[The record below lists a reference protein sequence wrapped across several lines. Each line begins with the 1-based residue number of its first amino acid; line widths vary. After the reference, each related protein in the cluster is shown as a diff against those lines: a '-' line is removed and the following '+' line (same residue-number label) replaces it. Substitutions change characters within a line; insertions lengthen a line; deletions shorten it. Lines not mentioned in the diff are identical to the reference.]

1 MLKRRV
7 VVLALVT
14 FAGLSIASFA
24 GDKKVDTPSSKI
36 SSGAKVYVAAISDG
50 FDTYLKA
57 AISKKKVPLQI
68 VETREGAD
76 YEITGTSETHKAGT
90 AKILI
95 TGSWHS
101 NEEASIRMS
110 DLKSGEVVWAYSAN
124 KQNSAHGKQSTAEAC
139 AKHLKDAIEGK

>member
-1 MLKRRV
+1 VLQRRAT
-7 VVLALVT
+7 VLAVVT
-14 FAGLSIASFA
+14 LATLSTTSFA
-24 GDKKVDTPSSKI
+24 GDKKADTPASKI

-57 AISKKKVPLQI
+57 AIDKKKVPLQV
-68 VETREGAD
+68 VEKREDAD

-139 AKHLKDAIEGK
+139 AKHLKGAIEGK

>member
-1 MLKRRV
+1 
-7 VVLALVT
+7 VLRGKAVLVILT
-14 FAGLSIASFA
+14 FACLSVVSLA
-24 GDKKVDTPSSKI
+24 GDKKAETTSGKI
-36 SSGAKVYVAAISDG
+36 TAGAKVYVAAIPDG

-57 AISKKKVPLQI
+57 AIDKKKVPLQV
-68 VETREGAD
+68 VEKREDAN

-124 KQNSAHGKQSTAEAC
+124 KQNSAHGKRSTAEAC
-139 AKHLKDAIEGK
+139 AKHLKEAIEGK

>member
-1 MLKRRV
+1 VFQRRAT
-7 VVLALVT
+7 VLAVVT
-14 FAGLSIASFA
+14 LGALSTISFS
-24 GDKKVDTPSSKI
+24 GDKKADTPASKI

-57 AISKKKVPLQI
+57 AIEKKKVPLQV
-68 VETREGAD
+68 VEKREDAD

-139 AKHLKDAIEGK
+139 AKHLKGAIEGK